1 MQFIQKVATPGK
13 HTLKITM
20 VDLTVVVQ
28 SIIIHDAPLP
38 PSYFGPPPNAPNGA
52 GR

>member
-1 MQFIQKVATPGK
+1 MQFTQKVATPGK

-20 VDLTVVVQ
+20 VDSTVVVQ

-38 PSYFGPPPNAPNGA
+38 PLHFGPPPSAPNGA
-52 GR
+52 GK